1 MSSSENLASNF
12 ASKLR
17 RLAPSDRIIQTLGVA
32 SYIQAVL
39 APELTVLLVMDDMKT
54 DEEGA
59 RAMLRDSTDIGNLL
73 NEEEDDII
81 DVVDLDEDP

>member
-1 MSSSENLASNF
+1 M
-12 ASKLR
+12 
-17 RLAPSDRIIQTLGVA
+17 
-32 SYIQAVL
+32 
-39 APELTVLLVMDDMKT
+39 LLVMDDMKT